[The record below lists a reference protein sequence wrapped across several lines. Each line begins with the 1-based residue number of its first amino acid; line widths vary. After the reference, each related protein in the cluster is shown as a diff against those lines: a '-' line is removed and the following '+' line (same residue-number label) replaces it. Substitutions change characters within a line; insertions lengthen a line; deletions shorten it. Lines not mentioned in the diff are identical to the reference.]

1 MSLIFMRTLTL
12 NVQGIDMPMK
22 LKDIPRFERQ
32 NDISVSVYAWEEG
45 KEEDGELGFV
55 YPLRVSKEVKPQHVN
70 LLLIANDETSH
81 YCWIKNFSRLV
92 SAQYSRNGHE
102 LAYCRF
108 CLHGFR
114 GVPSDTISRLEDAKN
129 RRDKHEQECY
139 RHGGQKVSF
148 PDEPICEFTSIEKQ
162 VSRFY
167 V

>member
-1 MSLIFMRTLTL
+1 
-12 NVQGIDMPMK
+12 MPMK

-45 KEEDGELGFV
+45 KKEEDGSQELGFV

-92 SAQYSRNGHE
+92 SAQYSRHDGE

-114 GVPSDTISRLEDAKN
+114 GVATDTISRLEDAEN
-129 RRDKHEQECY
+129 RRDKHEQECF

-162 VSRFY
+162 VSRFFSY
-167 V
+167 I